1 MNEPTLSLR
10 YRGGGLHSVVMLL
23 GGNQGPRA
31 RLLREAFLLLT
42 REVGCCKGA
51 SSFYES
57 EAWGFSTDAPPFL
70 NRVLFLETLL
80 SPQEAME
87 KALSI
92 EERLGRVRLG
102 DAASSFASRT
112 VDIDI
117 LFYDHLVVS
126 TPSLVIPHPRMA
138 SRKFVLV
145 PLAELIPAETH
156 PVLGITVKQ
165 LLEQCN
171 DVMWVRHYKESR
183 EAI

>member
-1 MNEPTLSLR
+1 
-10 YRGGGLHSVVMLL
+10 MLL
-23 GGNQGPRA
+23 
-31 RLLREAFLLLT
+31 T
-42 REVGCCKGA
+42 SEVGTCKRA
-51 SSFYES
+51 SSLYES
-57 EAWGFSTDAPPFL
+57 EPWGFSTDVPPFL
-70 NRVLFLETLL
+70 NQVLFLETLL

-92 EERLGRVRLG
+92 EERLGRVRSG
-102 DAASSFASRT
+102 DAVSTFASRT

-117 LFYDHLVVS
+117 LFYDNLVVS

-145 PLAELIPAETH
+145 PLAELIPAEMH

-171 DVMWVRHYKESR
+171 DAMWVRPYKESR
-183 EAI
+183 DPI